1 MEKKALWS
9 RLIYIIAVVG
19 ILALLLSVNS
29 STPYMAFL
37 PYLFLPIGLFLPE
50 LLIPLFFIASLSS
63 DYFIAGEGVGFTR
76 ILALVIIA
84 GAMSRLILKRKK
96 LQRRWL
102 VNFALIMAVSCI
114 SFLLSYDKNITY
126 LLVMGLNILVF
137 IAIVNL
143 SLSSDQ
149 VVQLFR
155 AILVAVL
162 VTTLYYTVTFML
174 NPDFLENGRLTIA
187 EGLNEN
193 RYGMMMAQMSAFC
206 LAYIYFTKKN
216 FVKTICL
223 FAGMINIYF
232 VLLSGSRSALLGVA
246 LGFVFTVLIASYVQK
261 KIKKRFF
268 ATAVIIAISMFICY
282 IVIQLNPML
291 AYRMNID
298 QLIASG
304 GSQRWPRLVAEIK
317 YIIPK
322 HFFFGVGQGAMNE
335 KIALSQY
342 MTDPG
347 SSHNFII
354 SAFSQLG
361 IVGFIA
367 YMSFYWMIIKDAVS
381 KVSKRQILIIPL
393 MLILTAVFNGVGEV
407 IYTERLF
414 WNALALAGLCLI
426 TFTNKNRL
434 ETAKL
439 LNNPV
444 IKFPEP
450 MGK

>member
-1 MEKKALWS
+1 MKKKALWS
-9 RLIYIIAVVG
+9 RLIYVIAVVG
-19 ILALLLSVNS
+19 TLALLLSVNS
-29 STPYMAFL
+29 TTPYMALL

-102 VNFALIMAVSCI
+102 ANFILIMVVSLI
-114 SFLLSYDKNITY
+114 SFLLSYDKNIIF

-137 IAIVNL
+137 IAIANL
-143 SLSSDQ
+143 PLSSDQ

-162 VTTLYYTVTFML
+162 VTTLYYSVTFIL

-206 LAYIYFTKKN
+206 LVYIYFTKKN
-216 FVKTICL
+216 FVKSICL
-223 FAGMINIYF
+223 LAGMINVYF
-232 VLLSGSRSALLGVA
+232 VLLSGSRSALLGIA
-246 LGFVFTVLIASYVQK
+246 LGFIFTVLIASYVQK

-268 ATAVIIAISMFICY
+268 GMALICAIAMFVFY
-282 IVIQLNPML
+282 IVIELNPML

-298 QLIASG
+298 QLVATG
-304 GSQRWPRLVAEIK
+304 GTRRWPRIVAEIQ
-317 YIIPK
+317 YLIPT

-347 SSHNFII
+347 SSHNFIV
-354 SAFSQLG
+354 SALSQLG

-367 YMSFYWMIIKDAVS
+367 YMSFYWRIIKDTVS
-381 KVSKRQILIIPL
+381 KVGEMQILIIPL
-393 MLILTAVFNGVGEV
+393 MLILTAFFNGVGEV

-414 WNALALAGLCLI
+414 WNALALAGLCLV
-426 TFTNKNRL
+426 TNNKSNTMKNHG
-434 ETAKL
+434 L
-439 LNNPV
+439 L
-444 IKFPEP
+444 K
-450 MGK
+450 GKQ